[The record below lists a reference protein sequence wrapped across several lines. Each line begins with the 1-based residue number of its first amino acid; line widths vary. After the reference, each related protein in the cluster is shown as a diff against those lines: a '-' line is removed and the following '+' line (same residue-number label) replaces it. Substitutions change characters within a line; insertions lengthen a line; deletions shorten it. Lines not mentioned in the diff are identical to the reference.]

1 MTGTINNPFLISL
14 ITTLVNVCSTPVSFW
29 TVERFGRRPLLIWGA
44 LGMVVCQFIIAIVG
58 TVDGGNPTV
67 VTVEIAFIC
76 VYIFFFASTWGP
88 AAWVVVGE
96 TFPLPLRSRGVAM
109 SVASNWF
116 WNCVIAVITPYM
128 VNPGRFPS
136 LFY

>member
-1 MTGTINNPFLISL
+1 
-14 ITTLVNVCSTPVSFW
+14 
-29 TVERFGRRPLLIWGA
+29 
-44 LGMVVCQFIIAIVG
+44 MVVCQFIIAITG
-58 TVDGGNPTV
+58 TAGHGNTTN

-96 TFPLPLRSRGVAM
+96 TFPLPIRSRGVAI

-128 VNPGRFPS
+128 VNPGMF
-136 LFY
+136 